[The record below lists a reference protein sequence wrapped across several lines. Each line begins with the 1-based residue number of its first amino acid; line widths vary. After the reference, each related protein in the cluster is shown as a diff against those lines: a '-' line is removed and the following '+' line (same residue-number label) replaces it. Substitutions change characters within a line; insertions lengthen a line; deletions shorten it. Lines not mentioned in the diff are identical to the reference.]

1 MKKFLLA
8 VITAIMCIGMAA
20 CAPANLEK
28 AEKKMEDAGYKVEV
42 TDDADAVKLLTAE
55 GAVGMIVAMKGEFSL
70 TTGIDGDMVTAV
82 LFESASAAKDY
93 YEKVSEEEKEEDQVI
108 KQDGKWVYVGTED
121 AVEDFTK

>member
-1 MKKFLLA
+1 MKKFLLGLLA
-8 VITAIMCIGMAA
+8 AIMCIGMAA